1 MTSTLYK
8 PAWYVLHTRSRFENV
23 VTEGLS
29 KKSFEVFL
37 PKITV
42 RSRRKD
48 RKVMLSVPLFP
59 GYIFVKSSLKPDEH
73 IEIVKTVGAV
83 KLIGSKEG
91 PVPVLE
97 STIDSLQIMVSSNE
111 PVNTGTRLKKG
122 DEVMVIYGPLAGVK
136 GHFIKYRGNGRIIVN
151 IEAMGQHA
159 SVNIDEED
167 VERLYQILS

>member
-1 MTSTLYK
+1 MTSALYK

-23 VTEGLS
+23 VTEGLGR
-29 KKSFEVFL
+29 KSFQVFL

-59 GYIFVKSSLKPDEH
+59 GYVFVKSSLKPDEH

-97 STIDSLQIMVSSNE
+97 STIDSLQIMVSSNAQI
-111 PVNTGTRLKKG
+111 NTGDRLKKG

-167 VERLYQILS
+167 VERI